1 MASYIYNKVLI
12 PRIEYKLQTTFLT
25 PNMLKNIQ
33 KIINKTIKHKFNIE
47 KTLPQNWFFNPQIFN
62 IKSISDYHNEV
73 LISNLQYSL
82 TNPTTKNHK
91 LTEILSLQKM
101 NIQPLFLFQNPFKLF
116 IHNSNSIS
124 TQISNIFL

>member
-1 MASYIYNKVLI
+1 
-12 PRIEYKLQTTFLT
+12 
-25 PNMLKNIQ
+25 MLKNFQ

-62 IKSISDYHNEV
+62 IKPISDHHNEV

-82 TNPTTKNHK
+82 TNPTTKNYK

-101 NIQPLFLFQNPFKLF
+101 NIQPLCLFQNPFKLS
-116 IHNSNSIS
+116 IHNTTTTAIQLAHKYQIFFCNSSKCNHTIPS
-124 TQISNIFL
+124 GQIPI